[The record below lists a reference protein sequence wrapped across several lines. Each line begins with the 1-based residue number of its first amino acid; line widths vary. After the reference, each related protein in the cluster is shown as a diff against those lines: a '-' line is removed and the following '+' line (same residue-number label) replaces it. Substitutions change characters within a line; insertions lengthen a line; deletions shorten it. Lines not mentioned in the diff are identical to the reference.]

1 MQEILIE
8 FLGYS
13 KIPFVKIYYKMLLF
27 FYHKS
32 MKGFTDMVLE
42 MPYSQL
48 ERAVNPTH
56 DIRLFSGRSNPQL
69 AQEIADYLGTTVG
82 PMVIKNF
89 ADGEIYVQIKESIRG
104 DDVFIVQPVC
114 NPVNENL
121 MELLIIIDAFKRAS
135 AKSIT
140 AVIPYYGYARQ
151 DRKTSGREAITAK
164 LVADLLTTA
173 GADRV
178 LAMDLHTGQIQ
189 GFFNILVDHIF
200 ANPIIVDYVK
210 NLGINPDEMM
220 AVSPDMGGANRTRAF
235 ARKLDCPMAIIDKRR
250 DKHNEAIAAHIIGDV
265 KDKVCLMFDDIIDTA
280 GTICEASKLLKAN
293 GAKKIYVCATHAVF
307 SGPAR
312 ERLQNAPIEECIVTN
327 TIPWKKEDLPTN
339 VKQLSVAPL
348 LGAAISRIHDD
359 ESVSSLFGFEKE
371 MKV

>member
-1 MQEILIE
+1 
-8 FLGYS
+8 
-13 KIPFVKIYYKMLLF
+13 
-27 FYHKS
+27 
-32 MKGFTDMVLE
+32 MK
-42 MPYSQL
+42 
-48 ERAVNPTH
+48 
-56 DIRLFSGRSNPQL
+56 L
-69 AQEIADYLGTTVG
+69 AEEIAQYLGTTVG

-89 ADGEIYVQIKESIRG
+89 ADGEVYVQVQEGIRG

-189 GFFNILVDHIF
+189 GFFNILVDHIY
-200 ANPIIVDYVK
+200 ATSVIVDYVK
-210 NLGINPDEMM
+210 RLNIPKDDLVI
-220 AVSPDMGGANRTRAF
+220 VSPDMGGVTRSRYF
-235 ARKLDCPMAIIDKRR
+235 AKQMNCPMAIIDKRR
-250 DKHNEAIAAHIIGDV
+250 NRHNEAEAVNVIGDI
-265 KDKVCLMFDDIIDTA
+265 KGKTCLMYDDIIDTA
-280 GTICEASKLLKAN
+280 GTICGAAQLLMN
-293 GAKKIYVCATHAVF
+293 EGAKEVYVCATHPVF
-307 SGPAR
+307 SGPAI
-312 ERLQNAPIEECIVTN
+312 ERLEKAPIKEVVVTN
-327 TIPWKKEDLPTN
+327 TIPLNKNFLPEKIT
-339 VKQLSVAPL
+339 QLSVAPL
-348 LGAAISRIHDD
+348 LGEAISRIHDG

-371 MKV
+371 YDQ

>member
-1 MQEILIE
+1 MELTLDFPQREKTI
-8 FLGYS
+8 
-13 KIPFVKIYYKMLLF
+13 
-27 FYHKS
+27 
-32 MKGFTDMVLE
+32 
-42 MPYSQL
+42 
-48 ERAVNPTH
+48 NPTH
-56 DIRLFSGRSNPQL
+56 DIKLFSGRSHMKL

-89 ADGEIYVQIKESIRG
+89 ADGEIYVQIQQSIRG
-104 DDVFIVQPVC
+104 DDVFIVQPLC

-173 GADRV
+173 GVDRV

-200 ANPIIVDYVK
+200 ATSVLTSYIKGLNIPEDKLV
-210 NLGINPDEMM
+210 
-220 AVSPDMGGANRTRAF
+220 AVSPDTGGVPRTRYF
-235 ARKLDCPMAIIDKRR
+235 AKDLGCPMAIVDKRR
-250 DKHNEAIAAHIIGDV
+250 DKHNEAIAEHVIGDV
-265 KDKVCLMFDDIIDTA
+265 KGKICVLVDDMIDTA
-280 GTICEASKLLKAN
+280 GTICGAARLLIKE
-293 GAKKIYVCATHAVF
+293 GAEKVYVCAAHGVL
-307 SGPAR
+307 SGPALQR
-312 ERLQNAPIEECIVTN
+312 LEEAPVEEVIITNSIPLERSY
-327 TIPWKKEDLPTN
+327 IPAKIT
-339 VKQLSVAPL
+339 QLSIAPA
-348 LGAAISRIHDD
+348 LGEAISRIHDN

-371 MKV
+371 YKS

>member
-1 MQEILIE
+1 
-8 FLGYS
+8 
-13 KIPFVKIYYKMLLF
+13 
-27 FYHKS
+27 
-32 MKGFTDMVLE
+32 MVLE
-42 MPYSQL
+42 MSFPQL
-48 ERAVNPTH
+48 ERAINPTH
-56 DIRLFSGRSNPQL
+56 DIKLFSGRSNPKL
-69 AQEIADYLGTTVG
+69 SQEIADYLGTTVG

-89 ADGEIYVQIKESIRG
+89 ADGEIYVQVKESVRG
-104 DDVFIVQPVC
+104 DDVFIVQPLC

-173 GADRV
+173 GASRV

-200 ANPIIVDYVK
+200 ATPILVDYIK
-210 NLGINPDEMM
+210 SLNLSPDDMV
-220 AVSPDMGGANRTRAF
+220 AVSPDTGGVQRTRHF
-235 ARKLDCPMAIIDKRR
+235 AKKLDCPLAIIDKRR
-250 DKHNEAIAAHIIGDV
+250 DKHNEAIASHVIGDV
-265 KDKVCLMFDDIIDTA
+265 EGKICVMFDDMIDTA
-280 GTICEASKLLKAN
+280 GTICEAAKLLKSK
-293 GAKKIYVCATHAVF
+293 GAKEVYVCASHAVF
-307 SGPAR
+307 SGPAI
-312 ERLQNAPIEECIVTN
+312 ERLSNAPIELCIVTN
-327 TIPWKKEDLPTN
+327 SIPWDENKLPKN
-339 VKQLSVAPL
+339 VVQLSVAPL
-348 LGAAISRIHDD
+348 LGQAISRIHDD

>member
-1 MQEILIE
+1 
-8 FLGYS
+8 
-13 KIPFVKIYYKMLLF
+13 
-27 FYHKS
+27 
-32 MKGFTDMVLE
+32 MVLE
-42 MPYSQL
+42 MTYPQL

-89 ADGEIYVQIKESIRG
+89 ADGEIYVQVKESIRG
-104 DDVFIVQPVC
+104 DDVFIVQPLC

-121 MELLIIIDAFKRAS
+121 MELLIMIDAFKRAS
-135 AKSIT
+135 AKTIT

-173 GADRV
+173 GANRV

-200 ANPIIVDYVK
+200 ATPILVNYIKSLNID
-210 NLGINPDEMM
+210 PDDMV
-220 AVSPDMGGANRTRAF
+220 AVSPDTGGVQRTRHF
-235 ARKLDCPMAIIDKRR
+235 AKAIGCSLAIIDKRR
-250 DKHNEAIAAHIIGDV
+250 DKHNEAIASHVIGDV
-265 KDKVCLMFDDIIDTA
+265 QDKICIMFDDIIDTA
-280 GTICEASKLLKAN
+280 GTICEAAKLLKRE
-293 GAKKIYVCATHAVF
+293 GAKDVYVCAAHPVF
-307 SGPAR
+307 SGPAI
-312 ERLQNAPIEECIVTN
+312 ERLANAPIKECIVTN
-327 TIPWKKEDLPTN
+327 TIPLDMSKMPPN

-348 LGAAISRIHDD
+348 LGQAISRIHDD
-359 ESVSSLFGFEKE
+359 ESVSSLFGFEKDIQ
-371 MKV
+371 VN

>member
-1 MQEILIE
+1 
-8 FLGYS
+8 
-13 KIPFVKIYYKMLLF
+13 
-27 FYHKS
+27 
-32 MKGFTDMVLE
+32 MVQT
-42 MPYSQL
+42 MTYPQL
-48 ERAVNPTH
+48 EKAVNPTH
-56 DIRLFSGRSNPQL
+56 DIKLFSGRSNPKL

-82 PMVIKNF
+82 PMVVKNF

-104 DDVFIVQPVC
+104 DDVFIVQPIC

-164 LVADLLTTA
+164 LVADILTTA
-173 GADRV
+173 GANRV

-200 ANPIIVDYVK
+200 AAPIIVDYIK
-210 NLGINPDEMM
+210 SLGINPDEMV
-220 AVSPDMGGANRTRAF
+220 AVSPDMGGANRTRYF
-235 ARKLDCPMAIIDKRR
+235 AKKLDCPMAIIDKRR

-265 KDKVCLMFDDIIDTA
+265 KNKVCLMFDDIIDTA
-280 GTICEASKLLKAN
+280 GTICEAAKLLKSKD
-293 GAKKIYVCATHAVF
+293 AKKVYVGATHAVL
-307 SGPAR
+307 SGPAI
-312 ERLQNAPIEECIVTN
+312 ERLKKAPLEECIITN
-327 TIPWKKEDLPTN
+327 TIPWNADELPGN

-348 LGAAISRIHDD
+348 LGQAISRIHDD